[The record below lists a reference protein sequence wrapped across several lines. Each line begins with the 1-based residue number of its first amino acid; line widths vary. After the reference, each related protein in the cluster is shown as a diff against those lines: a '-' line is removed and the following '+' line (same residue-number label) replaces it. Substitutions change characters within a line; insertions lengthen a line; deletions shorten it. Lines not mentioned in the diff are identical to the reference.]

1 MRVFNMAI
9 TDKEGTPVDWLYPGA
24 KAYLRIEYAKS
35 GENGEINGILAY
47 TATDDGELTDLH
59 YENICLN
66 EFGKKAY
73 MKEIIL
79 PENITFDKM
88 SMFFWDTDTKMPL
101 ADKVSIGGSR

>member
-1 MRVFNMAI
+1 MRVFDMAI
-9 TDKEGTPVDWLYPGA
+9 TDGKGNPVDRVYPGA

-47 TATDDGELTDLH
+47 TTTDDGELKDLY
-59 YENICLN
+59 YENICLK
-66 EFGKKAY
+66 EFGKNAY

-79 PENITFDKM
+79 PEDINFNKM

-101 ADKVSIGGSR
+101 ADKVSVGR